1 MNAVRHPSDLA
12 LEGYL
17 MERERSKVA
26 PHVGSCDTCR
36 GRIARME
43 REGQEFLQYVFP
55 ATVEKIEEAAER
67 GRRPAWLRLA
77 YFVPVPLA
85 GLAVAL
91 FIALAPGQKMTGPGE
106 DYVGTKG
113 AAGTLGLT
121 VFLGSVEGAH
131 PLRDG
136 EAVPATSQLR
146 FSVRTGKECKLWL
159 LSVDA
164 AGEVS
169 RLFPTSGDRAADVA
183 KGGLQPLPGGAVLDG
198 KAGPERIFAVCSP
211 EPVSYAQV
219 ERAAKSAVVPGESAV
234 RSVGVIPGLPDGTSQ
249 ATVLIEKKP

>member
-36 GRIARME
+36 SRIARME

-55 ATVEKIEEAAER
+55 ATVEKIEEAAAR
-67 GRRPAWLRLA
+67 GKRPAWLRLA
-77 YFVPVPLA
+77 YLVPVPLA

-91 FIALAPGQKMTGPGE
+91 FIALAPGQRMTGPGE
-106 DYVGTKG
+106 DYIGIKG
-113 AAGTLGLT
+113 AGGTLGLT
-121 VFLGSVEGAH
+121 VFLGAVEGAH
-131 PLRDG
+131 PVKDG
-136 EAVPATSQLR
+136 EAVPATAQLR
-146 FSVRTGKECKLWL
+146 FAVRAAKECNLWVF
-159 LSVDA
+159 SVDGT
-164 AGEVS
+164 GEVS
-169 RLFPTSGDRAADVA
+169 RLYPTSGDRAAA
-183 KGGLQPLPGGAVLDG
+183 LKRGGALPGGAVLDG
-198 KAGPERIFAVCSP
+198 KPGPERIFAVCSP
-211 EPVSYAQV
+211 EAVPYQKIQNAAQAAVSQ
-219 ERAAKSAVVPGESAV
+219 GESAV